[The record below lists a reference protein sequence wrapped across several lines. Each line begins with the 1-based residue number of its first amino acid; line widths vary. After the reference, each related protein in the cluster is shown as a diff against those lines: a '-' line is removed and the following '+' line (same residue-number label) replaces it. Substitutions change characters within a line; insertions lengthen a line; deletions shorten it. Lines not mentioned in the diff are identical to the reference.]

1 MRRNLST
8 SYKGRL
14 NASSYALI
22 APLQFYPRRFTFHRM
37 ISLGHHE
44 ASGQSPG
51 TSEPSRNPSE
61 EVLRW
66 STFPSWKYF
75 VWLYMFS
82 AMAGIRGLLLLQS
95 GTSGGEVWL
104 GGAALL
110 LACVTALR
118 RWAQY
123 FLTSRRVIV
132 KNGYTGLEIQALPLD
147 QIAGILIEQGP
158 VARILNIGTVVL
170 RTYTGDESITL
181 RGVSEPEIL
190 RTRVDALT
198 THRADHRTGHFI
210 STTVTRRLLKPSTQD
225 LRLSSPLTRRGTDCN
240 LTRC

>member
-1 MRRNLST
+1 
-8 SYKGRL
+8 
-14 NASSYALI
+14 
-22 APLQFYPRRFTFHRM
+22 
-37 ISLGHHE
+37 
-44 ASGQSPG
+44 
-51 TSEPSRNPSE
+51 
-61 EVLRW
+61 
-66 STFPSWKYF
+66 
-75 VWLYMFS
+75 MFS
-82 AMAGIRGLLLLQS
+82 AMAGIRGLLILQS

-110 LACVTALR
+110 LACVIALR

-132 KNGYTGLEIQALPLD
+132 KNGYTGFEIQALPLD

-198 THRADHRTGHFI
+198 THRADHRTGI
-210 STTVTRRLLKPSTQD
+210 
-225 LRLSSPLTRRGTDCN
+225 SSPPL
-240 LTRC
+240 

>member
-1 MRRNLST
+1 MEHISVLEIF
-8 SYKGRL
+8 RL
-14 NASSYALI
+14 AI
-22 APLQFYPRRFTFHRM
+22 H
-37 ISLGHHE
+37 
-44 ASGQSPG
+44 
-51 TSEPSRNPSE
+51 
-61 EVLRW
+61 VLRDGRNSW
-66 STFPSWKYF
+66 SPHPAVGNEW
-75 VWLYMFS
+75 
-82 AMAGIRGLLLLQS
+82 
-95 GTSGGEVWL
+95 GEVWL

-110 LACVTALR
+110 LACVIALR

-132 KNGYTGLEIQALPLD
+132 KNGYTGFEIQALPLD

-198 THRADHRTGHFI
+198 THRADHRTGI
-210 STTVTRRLLKPSTQD
+210 
-225 LRLSSPLTRRGTDCN
+225 SSPPL
-240 LTRC
+240 